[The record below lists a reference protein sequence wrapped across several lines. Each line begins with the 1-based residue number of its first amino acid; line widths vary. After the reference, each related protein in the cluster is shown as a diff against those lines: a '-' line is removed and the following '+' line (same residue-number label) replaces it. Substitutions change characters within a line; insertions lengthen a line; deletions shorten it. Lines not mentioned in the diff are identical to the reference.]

1 VSMESADARLSAALR
16 DGGAMTR
23 RDLVAATGLSLATVN
38 RVLAR
43 LLATGSV
50 TVTGNEASSGG
61 RPAELFTFCDDGQ
74 VVAGV
79 SVTNDG
85 ATALLSSL
93 TGDVVARYVVPFA
106 RGDDPEARLK
116 HTLALLDQVV
126 AHPDGHLTGIGV
138 AVPGVVAG
146 PAGTVT
152 AIHELG
158 WDRLDL
164 GDLLSRHAG
173 RPVTLANDADCLAVA
188 EHRAG
193 AGKGSHDLVALVVR
207 NGLGAGLITNGQ
219 LYRGL
224 HHEAGEIGY
233 LLTGRASLRR
243 LFPDRGELEQLLG
256 SDRLLAEATALGL
269 DEGAATLPHLI
280 RIGRRTD
287 GPARELADEL
297 LDLVA
302 LAVAAMCVVLDPE
315 LVIIGGDDDMAPL
328 IAGIRERLL
337 GRILRVPRMVPA
349 ALGADAIMLGA
360 GYLAVSGRV

>member
-1 VSMESADARLSAALR
+1 MDSADALSAALR

-43 LLATGSV
+43 LMAAGSV
-50 TVTGNEASSGG
+50 TVTGNETSSGG
-61 RPAELFTFCDDGQ
+61 RPPELFTYNGEGQ
-74 VVAGV
+74 VVAGI

-93 TGDVVARYVVPFA
+93 TGEVAARYEVPFA

-126 AHPDGHLTGIGV
+126 AHPEGNLGGIGV
-138 AVPGVVAG
+138 AVPGVVSG

-152 AIHELG
+152 AIPELG

-173 RPVTLANDADCLAVA
+173 RHVTLANDADCLAVA
-188 EHRAG
+188 EHRVG
-193 AGKGSHDLVALVVR
+193 AGRGVSDMVALVVR
-207 NGLGAGLITNGQ
+207 DGLGAGLITNGQ
-219 LYRGL
+219 LYQGF

-233 LLTGRASLRR
+233 LMTGRASLRR

-256 SDRLLAEATALGL
+256 SQRLRAEAARLGV
-269 DEGAATLPHLI
+269 DESSATLPELI
-280 RIGRRTD
+280 RIGRRAD
-287 GPARELADEL
+287 GPAGALADEL

-315 LVIIGGDDDMAPL
+315 LVIIGGTRADDMTPL

-349 ALGADAIMLGA
+349 ALGADAIMVGA
-360 GYLAVSGRV
+360 AMTAVGR